1 MPLERTDSGFDI
13 TNAIHG
19 GLAMKACFSIILAVM
34 IFGTFLFSS
43 VSANASG
50 LAEAV
55 FYVK

>member
-1 MPLERTDSGFDI
+1 
-13 TNAIHG
+13 
-19 GLAMKACFSIILAVM
+19 MKACFSIILAVM

>member
-1 MPLERTDSGFDI
+1 
-13 TNAIHG
+13 
-19 GLAMKACFSIILAVM
+19 MKACFYILLAVM
-34 IFGTFLFSS
+34 IVGTFLFSS

>member
-1 MPLERTDSGFDI
+1 
-13 TNAIHG
+13 
-19 GLAMKACFSIILAVM
+19 MKACFSIILAVM
-34 IFGTFLFSS
+34 IFGSFLFSS

>member
-1 MPLERTDSGFDI
+1 MPLARTYGGFDI
-13 TNAIHG
+13 KSTIHG

-34 IFGTFLFSS
+34 VGSTFLFSS